1 MKRTF
6 ILFRYIAVILITS
19 VIFHSSAT
27 LFDQNIE
34 FNKASFPGLKDKL
47 KDALSEIKDGD
58 ELFKTGMEGD
68 YLTAVEHY
76 LKAQAFDPNNALLNY
91 KIGKCYLNSFQK
103 ANATPYLETA
113 LKLNPYVA
121 PDLHWLLAN
130 AYHVGYEFDKAIAE
144 CKAYKQGL
152 LPADLSKLGAV
163 IDKKIAECE
172 TGKELVA
179 KPVRVFID
187 NMGCSVNSPYPE
199 YGPIVNADESMML
212 FISRRP
218 GGMSDKKDP
227 TDNQYYEDIYMT
239 TNQNGTWSAPV
250 NMGKP
255 VNSDMHDATVGL
267 SPDGQKLFIYKGDNG
282 GDIFQ
287 CDLDGDKWSK
297 PERLNKNINTIYH
310 ESSASFSYDL
320 KTIYFVSDRPGGYG
334 GTDIYMSTLDAKGR
348 WGAAVNL
355 GSTINTP
362 YDEEGV
368 FMMPD
373 GKTMYFSSRG
383 HKTMG
388 DYDIFKTTFEN
399 GRWSE
404 PENICYPINT
414 PEQDVFFT
422 ISGSG
427 KHGYYASAIAGG
439 CGDRDIY
446 VITFLGVEKPLTNNN
461 EDNLLANKTEP
472 ISETV
477 IEPTVVIKSTNLTIL
492 KGVVMDEKTK
502 DPIKAEIVLTD
513 NVKNEVLA
521 TFESNSKTGKYLVS
535 LPSGKNYGIAVK
547 AENYLF
553 HSENFDI
560 PAVTGYQEVN
570 KDIML
575 KRFEVGTK
583 IVLNNIFFDYGKST
597 LRPESYAELG
607 ILLKLMNDIPTL
619 KIEISGHTD
628 NKGAA
633 DFNQKLSESRA
644 KSVVDYLV
652 SKGVEATRMTF
663 KGYGFTQPIA
673 TNATEEGR
681 QMNRR
686 TEFKVLSK

>member
-1 MKRTF
+1 
-6 ILFRYIAVILITS
+6 
-19 VIFHSSAT
+19 
-27 LFDQNIE
+27 
-34 FNKASFPGLKDKL
+34 
-47 KDALSEIKDGD
+47 
-58 ELFKTGMEGD
+58 
-68 YLTAVEHY
+68 
-76 LKAQAFDPNNALLNY
+76 
-91 KIGKCYLNSFQK
+91 
-103 ANATPYLETA
+103 
-113 LKLNPYVA
+113 
-121 PDLHWLLAN
+121 
-130 AYHVGYEFDKAIAE
+130 
-144 CKAYKQGL
+144 
-152 LPADLSKLGAV
+152 
-163 IDKKIAECE
+163 
-172 TGKELVA
+172 
-179 KPVRVFID
+179 
-187 NMGCSVNSPYPE
+187 
-199 YGPIVNADESMML
+199 
-212 FISRRP
+212 
-218 GGMSDKKDP
+218 MSDKKDP

-239 TNQNGTWSAPV
+239 TNQSGTWSAPV

-297 PERLNKNINTIYH
+297 PDRLNKNINTIYH

-334 GTDIYMSTLDAKGR
+334 GSDIYMSKLDAKGR
-348 WGAAVNL
+348 WGEAVNL
-355 GSTINTP
+355 GPTINTP

-404 PENICYPINT
+404 PENIGYPINT

-477 IEPTVVIKSTNLTIL
+477 IEPTVLIKSTNLTIL

-570 KDIML
+570 KDILL

-644 KSVVDYLV
+644 KSVVDYLI
-652 SKGVEATRMTF
+652 SKGIDATRMTF